1 MFNIFSKIKNILFSC
16 YSTDNVIDLENL
28 SQIVNLPYKNDFY
41 FIDYD
46 EISDI
51 TFDE

>member
-1 MFNIFSKIKNILFSC
+1 MFSIFSNIKSIFCSC
-16 YSTDNVIDLENL
+16 YNTDNIDLDNL
-28 SQIVNLPYKNDFY
+28 SQIVNLPDKKDFY

-51 TFDE
+51 TCDE